1 MILITGATGSH
12 VARLLTEQGVPFR
25 AMSHR
30 AQPGGVQADFDD
42 PASLARAVA
51 DVDAVFLVTV
61 PPVPTAA
68 HDLALL
74 EAARA
79 AGVRK
84 IVKLSAIGSG
94 ETFDGATVGAW
105 HVEAERAIE
114 AGGFAWTVLRPPSF
128 ASNLLRFAPLIQA
141 GEPLPNL
148 AGDSRQAV
156 IDPRDVAAVAV
167 AALTGDAHDGR
178 RYDLSGPELL
188 TFADQA
194 AILEGVLARPVDVT
208 GVPTLDQVPAAMA
221 TGVAWARAG
230 GAAYLTDYVP
240 RILGRPAGTFEQWA
254 HDHREAFTNPRE

>member
-1 MILITGATGSH
+1 MILITGATGTIGSH
-12 VARLLTEQGVPFR
+12 VARLLTEQEVPFR
-25 AMSHR
+25 AMSRR

-51 DVDAVFLVTV
+51 GVDAVFLVTV

-94 ETFDGATVGAW
+94 KTFDGAT
-105 HVEAERAIE
+105 
-114 AGGFAWTVLRPPSF
+114 
-128 ASNLLRFAPLIQA
+128 
-141 GEPLPNL
+141 
-148 AGDSRQAV
+148 
-156 IDPRDVAAVAV
+156 V

-208 GVPTLDQVPAAMA
+208 DVPTLDQVPAAMA

-230 GAAYLTDYVP
+230 GAAYLTDHVP